1 MATKYYTN
9 GYQQSAQS
17 AGYTSIDQVRALQ
30 SDLNKKGAGLTV
42 DGVWGPATDSAYK
55 KYMTGAASTSTDYLA
70 QLRDLLNA
78 RQSETYENPYAK
90 TLMELI
96 TPKSDEAYRQQAEA
110 ALTGDVNRQLETL
123 AQDLETRQQSYE
135 NNKREAQQQAE
146 ASRQQLEADYAQAR
160 SDLETAALRRG
171 MGRSSY
177 LTDNLAYLARQQAGD
192 QAAVDAQLSETLGDI
207 SEAQLMAQQHYQQ
220 TAQRLQQ
227 DLADDLTAYEAAL
240 RDKDRQ
246 AALSAYE
253 SLMAAYDTYRRYRQQ
268 DMLELMTTL
277 YEATLQK
284 ETAAAKASS
293 SSGKSSSASSQK
305 TATPTTRKKQSAKK
319 SSSGSYY
326 DDSWLYMNHPSGM

>member
-1 MATKYYTN
+1 MIVGNATVTMYADRCEDFEKLFRSTFP
-9 GYQQSAQS
+9 AT
-17 AGYTSIDQVRALQ
+17 AAD
-30 SDLNKKGAGLTV
+30 
-42 DGVWGPATDSAYK
+42 DGVIEYRFHRS
-55 KYMTGAASTSTDYLA
+55 
-70 QLRDLLNA
+70 R
-78 RQSETYENPYAK
+78 ENPCKY
-90 TLMELI
+90 LI
-96 TPKSDEAYRQQAEA
+96 YEIYR
-110 ALTGDVNRQLETL
+110 
-123 AQDLETRQQSYE
+123 
-135 NNKREAQQQAE
+135 
-146 ASRQQLEADYAQAR
+146 
-160 SDLETAALRRG
+160 
-171 MGRSSY
+171 
-177 LTDNLAYLARQQAGD
+177 D

-277 YEATLQK
+277 YEATLQQ

-293 SSGKSSSASSQK
+293 SSGKSSSASKK
-305 TATPTTRKKQSAKK
+305 TATPTTRKKQPAKK